1 MAWCTVRSLLSRGL
15 RCSAPLSSMGAAPEI
30 AGKFVTCRSASG
42 TSDSFARAA
51 SSLQLPSF
59 EDDAYAGPEPRV
71 AAHLLGKPV
80 KLQHLRE
87 RLLELGCPTGMW
99 QGQVLLC
106 GSSAALGQQRC
117 SAVILP
123 DGCVICWHMSR
134 KTEHIILELAAGC
147 PANRRTPT
155 SLGALNLVLEGHLQP
170 SADGEPIASE
180 TMEVVDAR
188 NGAVTKIDKEDGCIH
203 LTSNPEERGSDQLA
217 VSLGMAVAVR
227 LEALEKKIERQLEAD
242 WQALQKETRKLRH
255 MMLNLSNI
263 SHRIFVD
270 ENMIHS
276 MRYELNAQAG
286 LLDPPELL
294 WEHAPAERLY
304 DKVVAH
310 FDVRRRTSLLNE
322 RLSYSLDYLHTLGE
336 HMRHLHSV
344 RLERM
349 IIVLITFELGVG
361 VMGLYAGF
369 SPHAPP
375 TAIQTAETSPAAA
388 K

>member
-1 MAWCTVRSLLSRGL
+1 MAWCMALSLRLQGL
-15 RCSAPLSSMGAAPEI
+15 RCRALLSTPQI
-30 AGKFVTCRSASG
+30 AGKFVICRAASG
-42 TSDSFARAA
+42 TASDSFARAA
-51 SSLQLPSF
+51 PSLHLPTF

-71 AAHLLGKPV
+71 AAHQLGKPV

-134 KTEHIILELAAGC
+134 KTEQIILELAAGC

-155 SLGALNLVLEGHLQP
+155 SLGALKLVLEGHLQP

-188 NGAVTKIDKEDGCIH
+188 NGACTKIDKEDGCIH
-203 LTSNPEERGSDQLA
+203 LSSNPEERASDQLA

-227 LEALEKKIERQLEAD
+227 LEGLEKKIERQLEED
-242 WQALQKETRKLRH
+242 WQGLQKETRKLQPNA

-263 SHRIFVD
+263 SHKIFVD

-336 HMRHLHSV
+336 HVRHLYSV

-349 IIVLITFELGVG
+349 IIILITLELGVG

-375 TAIQTAETSPAAA
+375 TAVGTAETPAA